1 MITITWYKVQLK
13 EGRFI
18 ASVAAVSFPFLG
30 DRKSVRVSGRAG
42 GGWDLN
48 AVMFS
53 SRVFF
58 GKCPLR
64 RLTNRNIPRENEGTV
79 SPHFLLNILM
89 SYIYKS

>member
-1 MITITWYKVQLK
+1 MITITWYKAQLK

-53 SRVFF
+53 SRVFLVNARYA
-58 GKCPLR
+58 GLQIVIYQEKMRGQCPL
-64 RLTNRNIPRENEGTV
+64 IF
-79 SPHFLLNILM
+79 S
-89 SYIYKS
+89 